1 MKRRAFCAAGVSAAA
16 LSFLPFRRAFAA
28 DVPALTND
36 GAEIVLRASDVE
48 DFRAGLRGQLLLAG
62 QDGYDEA
69 RRIWNGSFDR
79 NPAPI
84 ARCAGAADVKHAVS
98 FVHRDS

>member
-28 DVPALTND
+28 DIPALTKD

-48 DFRAGLRGQLLLAG
+48 DFRAGLRAGPTPYVRLDLGRARIPHERLLREHDRRGRSAA
-62 QDGYDEA
+62 A
-69 RRIWNGSFDR
+69 RG
-79 NPAPI
+79 PT
-84 ARCAGAADVKHAVS
+84 
-98 FVHRDS
+98 